1 MEKQIKECCTKKI
14 KVKINNTYEKNESAI
29 IHHLS
34 SMDRH
39 RCPESISLSK
49 LGRMT
54 STSNGPTH
62 F

>member
-14 KVKINNTYEKNESAI
+14 KVKINNTYEKNESAT

-39 RCPESISLSK
+39 RCPENISLLREK
-49 LGRMT
+49 KTVVNWGE
-54 STSNGPTH
+54 
-62 F
+62 